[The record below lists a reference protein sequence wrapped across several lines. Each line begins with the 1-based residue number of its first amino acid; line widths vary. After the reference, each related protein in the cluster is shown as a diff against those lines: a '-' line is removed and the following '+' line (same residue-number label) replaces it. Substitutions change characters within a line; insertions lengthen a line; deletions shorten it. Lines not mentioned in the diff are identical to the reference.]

1 MYKLGILGCG
11 KMAQAMLDRWL
22 TQAALP
28 RAQVIACTS
37 RADTAAH
44 VAQQFQIAAICDA
57 QALVRQA
64 EIVLLGIKPQ
74 QMLDVLPRIAFDF
87 RPQQLVV
94 SLLAAKTIEQIQE
107 FLPPHQPV
115 TRCMP
120 NTPVR
125 VGLGVMGVVHNL
137 NVSHAQRHE
146 IQMLLQVLG
155 LVVPLDERQMDAFT
169 AIAGSGPAYQLLFI
183 EALAQAAENLG
194 FDHKTALMLAVH
206 TAHGTT
212 ALAAADDREPAVL
225 RAEVTSKGGMTAA
238 AIAAF
243 ERTDWRHTVTLAARA
258 AVARAQ
264 EMAQPAAPGA
274 TL

>member
-1 MYKLGILGCG
+1 MYKIGILGCG
-11 KMAQAMLDRWL
+11 KMAQAMLDCWL
-22 TQAALP
+22 TRAALP
-28 RAQVIACTS
+28 RDQVIACTS
-37 RADTAAH
+37 RADSAAQ
-44 VAQQFQIAAICDA
+44 VAQRFQIAAICDPA
-57 QALVRQA
+57 SLVQQC

-74 QMLDVLPRIAFDF
+74 QMLDVLPRVAFHL
-87 RPQQLVV
+87 RPQQWIV

-125 VGLGVMGVVHNL
+125 IGLGVLGVVHSL
-137 NVSHAQRHE
+137 QVTPAQRHE
-146 IQMLLQVLG
+146 LQMLLQVLG
-155 LVVPLDERQMDAFT
+155 LYVPLDETQMDAFT

-183 EALAQAAENLG
+183 EALTQAAENLG
-194 FDHKTALMLAVH
+194 FDHQTALTLAVH

-212 ALAAADDREPAVL
+212 ALAAGDDREPAVL

-243 ERTDWRHTVTLAARA
+243 ERADWRHTVTTAARA
-258 AVARAQ
+258 AVARA
-264 EMAQPAAPGA
+264 EEIAQPSAPQA